1 MFTIGAS
8 SAAFAHANYL
18 RSDPAPNARLNTPPT
33 RVLVGFSEKVQVSS
47 SGLILLDQSGREV
60 ASGSGPTSDPTE
72 LALPLPALSDGVY
85 AVAWHTVSAEDGDS
99 AKGYF
104 AFEVG
109 QASAVSAPPLTQ
121 TASTPDG
128 IRVALAVSP
137 ALAGKN
143 GYQVTLTRGS
153 AAVSDVTR
161 VRLRFTPLDRDIGQ
175 TELILASSSQG
186 PGVFAGSGFEL
197 PISGR
202 YRIQIQLRRSGLDDV
217 MLDLDFM
224 VSNAVASPSPSV
236 PGSSGSAA
244 PTPSATPV
252 PASAPLVSPALV
264 VAGVLLVLALA
275 AFGLS
280 RARSRA

>member
-18 RSDPAPNARLNTPPT
+18 RSDPPPNAHLNTPPT

-60 ASGSGPTSDPTE
+60 AMQSGPTSDPTE

-128 IRVALAVSP
+128 IRVDLSVSP
-137 ALAGKN
+137 DLAGKN

-175 TELILASSSQG
+175 TELILASSSA
-186 PGVFAGSGFEL
+186 GVFAGNGFEL

-202 YRIQIQLRRSGLDDV
+202 YRIQVQLRRSGLDDV

-244 PTPSATPV
+244 PTTPSATPV
-252 PASAPLVSPALV
+252 PASAPVVSPALL

-280 RARSRA
+280 RARRRA